1 MWLCVI
7 LSLLGAVVGQES
19 VGEEATDGK
28 GKGEEEV
35 WEYMEFLK
43 SDIK

>member
-1 MWLCVI
+1 MWLCVK
-7 LSLLGAVVGQES
+7 LSLLGAVVGQKS
-19 VGEEATDGK
+19 AGEESTDDK

-35 WEYMEFLK
+35 WEYVEFLK